1 MSARND
7 YTHFLN
13 VFNVNACLALM
24 YCEGFRSG
32 VV

>member
-13 VFNVNACLALM
+13 VFNVDACVALM
-24 YCEGFRSG
+24 YCWRDFDP
-32 VV
+32 V